1 MMKRKTVKKLIF
13 IPLGSLVVLF
23 GLAVGVAALLLTPSR
38 LTPLVSRL
46 CDQYLE
52 AQVRFDTVDVTLFR
66 DFPRVTVR
74 LRGAQVISE
83 AFRSLPDSV
92 RATLPAGADTLAR
105 VGRLD
110 VSLNVL
116 GLLSG
121 KADVRRVSLSD
132 TYLNAVVA
140 ADGTANWDIY
150 IPDTTAV
157 SDTSTAFVV
166 NINRITV
173 RDGLQVHYV
182 SQPDTLSGSVS
193 LDGFIVRGRMST
205 DLLKT
210 DIRRLRLRDCRVALE
225 AGGKRSG
232 LVLDSLTVTGRR
244 RVDYTVDAALRQV
257 EWEGLHWLD
266 SLRLHAGVEF
276 TGADHREVALREF
289 ALKLNNMLVT
299 AEGTAALRGDSVT
312 TDFAV
317 RTHSLRFAELLAVIP
332 TEVLPL
338 ARAYETNLAADIDL
352 RVDGTI
358 RPSTRTWPNITLDW
372 RMPNGY
378 LAYTQGKRPNR
389 IDTLALDVTL
399 RYRPQSPDSTGIDLR
414 RLQVSGGA
422 INLYAEAQMSDV
434 LRDAAFNGKVRGNL
448 SLDYLTQHFPA
459 PDGTTLHGRI
469 SMDVRGRA
477 RLSQLN
483 VAQAGGALLG
493 GFVQVDTLRV
503 GIPQKEF
510 SLMVGHGRLALGT
523 GTARNDSLVAKGSQ
537 AVGAMVKLDT
547 VDLQM
552 GELLRLRGRQLA
564 LQAATSART
573 LVLDTTAVQPSQGKL
588 SAEGLRVESG
598 DSLVLIGRGL
608 EADWTVRPAPGA
620 PRVPRIGVQMEAR
633 RLTLRDADSRFVI
646 RRGHVGLFATLNR
659 PDSTLL
665 ARREQRLDSLQR
677 LYPTVERDSLFA
689 HVRSLRG
696 PRTPQQPDEFSSSDV
711 DMQVSSDLGALL
723 RRWQLY
729 GRIQASTG
737 RIMTPYF
744 PLPTVLRDVDIT
756 FNTNK
761 VSLNRT
767 FVKAGHSQMRLTG
780 EVSGFRRAMMGRG
793 ILRGNLTVDADTLN
807 LNEIIRVANA
817 GSTLVAQGGVGETE
831 SDDQL
836 EQRLAQSMDTASAS
850 TLLVVPGN
858 IDMTF
863 DMTVHR
869 GLYANLALD
878 SLSGEVQVRNRAIQ
892 LSDLTMRS
900 NAGNLK
906 MTGLYATRTPRDIQT
921 GFDLEMDK
929 IQVARLIELIPSI
942 DSLMPMLRSFEG
954 VVDCQIA
961 VTARL
966 DSAMNILLPSLNAA
980 CHLDGD
986 SLVLLDG
993 ETFAEISKKLMFKNK
1008 KRNLI
1013 DHISAEVLVR
1023 DSQIEIF
1030 PFVVEIDRYR
1040 AAVSGVH
1047 KMDMSFNYHISVL
1060 KSPIPFRLG
1069 IDIFGNLDDFD
1080 FKITKARY
1088 KDANLPTRVELIE
1101 DTRMNLRNYIRE
1113 VFLRG
1118 PRAEDSLKL
1127 RITPKTESPLELLP
1141 AADSLSSEDT
1151 VGLSVI
1157 ESAVEAGTL

>member
-23 GLAVGVAALLLTPSR
+23 GLAVGLAALLLTPKR
-38 LTPLVSRL
+38 LTPLVSGL

-52 AQVRFDTVDVTLFR
+52 AQVRFDTVDVALFSN
-66 DFPRVTVR
+66 FPHVTVR
-74 LRGAQVISE
+74 LRGAQVVSE
-83 AFRSLPDSV
+83 AFASLPDSV
-92 RATLPAGADTLAR
+92 RAELPAGADTLAR
-105 VGRLD
+105 IGRLD
-110 VSLNVL
+110 VSLNAL

-121 KADVRRVSLSD
+121 RADVRRVSLAD

-140 ADGTANWDIY
+140 TDGTANWDIY
-150 IPDTTAV
+150 LPDTTATT
-157 SDTSTAFVV
+157 DTSTAFVV
-166 NINRITV
+166 NINRLTI

-182 SQPDTLSGSVS
+182 SQPDTLSGSIA
-193 LDGFIVRGRMST
+193 LKGFTVRGKMST
-205 DLLKT
+205 DLLQT
-210 DIRRLRLRDCRVALE
+210 DIRRLRLRDCRVAME
-225 AGGKRSG
+225 IGGKRSG

-266 SLRLHAGVEF
+266 SLRLHTEMEF
-276 TGADHREVALREF
+276 TGADHRKVDLRAF
-289 ALKLNNMLVT
+289 ALKLNDMQIT
-299 AEGTAALRGDSVT
+299 AGGTAALRGDSVT
-312 TDFAV
+312 TDLAV
-317 RTHSLRFAELLAVIP
+317 QTHSLRFAELLAVIP

-338 ARAYETNLAADIDL
+338 ARAYETNLMADIDL
-352 RVDGTI
+352 RVEGTI
-358 RPSTRTWPNITLDW
+358 RPSTRTWPNITLNW

-389 IDTLALDVTL
+389 IDTLALDMTL
-399 RYRPQSPDSTGIDLR
+399 RYRPQAPDSTGLDLR

-422 INLYAEAQMSDV
+422 IHLYAEAQVNDL
-434 LRDAAFNGKVRGNL
+434 LRDAAFNGKVQGNL
-448 SLDYLTQHFPA
+448 SLDYLTQHFPSKN
-459 PDGTTLHGRI
+459 GTTLHGRV

-493 GFVQVDTLRV
+493 GFVQVDTLRLR
-503 GIPQKEF
+503 IPQQEF
-510 SLMVGHGRLALGT
+510 SLMVGHGRLGLGT

-537 AVGAMVKLDT
+537 AVGAMIKLDT

-564 LQAATSART
+564 MQAATSART

-588 SAEGLRVESG
+588 SAEGLRIESG

-620 PRVPRIGVQMEAR
+620 PRVPRIGLQMEAR

-646 RRGHVGLFATLNR
+646 RRGNIGLFATLNR
-659 PDSTLL
+659 PDSAQR

-677 LYPTVERDSLFA
+677 LYPNVARDSLFA

-696 PRTPQQPDEFSSSDV
+696 PQQPVTDEFSSGDI

-729 GRIQASTG
+729 GRIQANTG

-744 PLPTVLRDVDIT
+744 PLKTVLRNVDIT
-756 FNTNK
+756 FNTNQI
-761 VSLNRT
+761 SLNRT

-793 ILRGNLTVDADTLN
+793 TLKGNLTVEADTLN

-817 GSTLVAQGGVGETE
+817 GSTLVAQGGIGETE

-836 EQRLAQSMDTASAS
+836 EQRLTQSIDTASAS

-878 SLSGEVQVRNRAIQ
+878 SLFGEVQVRNRAIQ

-906 MTGLYATRTPRDIQT
+906 MTGLYATRTPQDIQT

-942 DSLMPMLRSFEG
+942 DTLMPMLRSFEG

-961 VTARL
+961 LTARL

-1047 KMDMSFNYHISVL
+1047 KMDMNFNYHISVL

-1101 DTRMNLRNYIRE
+1101 DTRLNLRNYIRE

-1127 RITPKTESPLELLP
+1127 HITPDTESPLELLP
-1141 AADSLSSEDT
+1141 AADSLSTEES
-1151 VGLSVI
+1151 VGLSLI
-1157 ESAVEAGTL
+1157 ESAVETEAL